1 MQTVA
6 DRIYPDIGQQ
16 LLAITSA
23 ADHAAGAHKGQ
34 FRKDRRT
41 PYIIHPARV
50 AALVGMFGGTH
61 VAIILRGCMIF
72 MRIVLLNGLH
82 RQNFLSHTFL
92 FPMMKEM
99 ISTPWWMR

>member
-1 MQTVA
+1 MQTAA
-6 DRIYPDIGQQ
+6 DRINTDIGHQ

-61 VAIILRGCMIF
+61 IAIIAAWLHDIYEDCTDRIF
-72 MRIVLLNGLH
+72 YR
-82 RQNFLSHTFL
+82 
-92 FPMMKEM
+92 
-99 ISTPWWMR
+99 TPSFFR